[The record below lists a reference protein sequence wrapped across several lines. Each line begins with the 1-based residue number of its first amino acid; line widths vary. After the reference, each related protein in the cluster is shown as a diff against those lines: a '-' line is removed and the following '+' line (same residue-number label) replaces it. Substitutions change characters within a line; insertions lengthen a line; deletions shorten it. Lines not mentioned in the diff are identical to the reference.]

1 MNTAARRHRLPL
13 LLCAVLALVAACS
26 PASKDAGAAAPVTSQ
41 PSSSTPSSSPAVPS
55 TPATTSAASRPTTAA
70 SSATPVPSKPS
81 SAPASTASTAPAGPI
96 DGPDGCRTAV
106 LKIEALRAS
115 GAAGHQYAFL
125 QFTNT
130 STRTCSL
137 TGYPGVQ
144 LVKAGKPIGQPAV
157 RSGKPIRKVQLAP
170 GHSVTAQLVD
180 ASTCEADKS
189 DSVAIYPPNRTE
201 RVVVPLSVRGCA
213 LTIDPVVAA

>member
-1 MNTAARRHRLPL
+1 
-13 LLCAVLALVAACS
+13 
-26 PASKDAGAAAPVTSQ
+26 
-41 PSSSTPSSSPAVPS
+41 
-55 TPATTSAASRPTTAA
+55 
-70 SSATPVPSKPS
+70 
-81 SAPASTASTAPAGPI
+81 
-96 DGPDGCRTAV
+96 V

-130 STRTCSL
+130 STKTCSL

-144 LVKAGKPIGQPAV
+144 LVKAGKPMGQPAV
-157 RSGKPIRKVQLAP
+157 RSGKPISKVQLKP

-201 RVVVPLSVRGCA
+201 RVVVPLPLRGCA
-213 LTIDPVVAA
+213 LSIDPVVAS